1 MSHHQKRTPAVA
13 IIGRPNVGKST
24 LFNRLLQERRAIV
37 DDRPGITRDRNY
49 GEVFWNGRKM
59 TLVDTGGFVLRP
71 EDPID
76 AAVRYQVEIAITEAD
91 LILFV
96 VDRSVGVTD
105 PDTEIAR
112 LIRESG
118 KLYLLVV
125 NKVDRDRE
133 MVDTAE
139 FYTLG
144 LGDPFGISALN
155 GRLTGDLLDRI
166 IDHLPSVPEGEGTP
180 VEPVKVAVVGRP
192 NVGKSTFVNAV
203 LGYEKSIVDRRPGTT
218 RDAIDSVVRRNGRE
232 YLLIDTAGLRR
243 RARMADQV
251 ELACALRTRRSL
263 ERCDVAILLI
273 DATDGYVAQD
283 IRILTDTLDCGKG
296 AIFAVNKWDL
306 VERDEKTAGHY
317 TQRLRECLPFA
328 DYVPIL
334 YTSGLTKQ
342 RVHKALD
349 LAARIAENRRRRI
362 PTPLLNETVQYLTA
376 QVAPPS
382 RKGKHGR
389 IFYAVQQNVE
399 PPAFLFF
406 VNDPELILPAYRRYL
421 EKGLRE
427 GFDFCGTPI
436 KVILRQR

>member
-1 MSHHQKRTPAVA
+1 MSHHQKRTPVVA

-49 GEVFWNGRKM
+49 GELFWNGR
-59 TLVDTGGFVLRP
+59 TIRLVDTGGFILRP
-71 EDPID
+71 EDPLD
-76 AAVRYQVEIAITEAD
+76 VAVRSQVEIALMEAD

-96 VDRSVGVTD
+96 VDRSVGVVD
-105 PDTEIAR
+105 PDPEIAR

-118 KLYLLVV
+118 KPCLLVV

-133 MVDTAE
+133 MIDTAE
-139 FYTLG
+139 FYVLG
-144 LGDPFGISALN
+144 LGDPSGVSALN

-166 IDHLPSVPEGEGTP
+166 VDHLPSVPEGEGTIVKP
-180 VEPVKVAVVGRP
+180 IKVAVVGRP
-192 NVGKSTFVNAV
+192 NVGKSTFVNAI

-218 RDAIDSVVRRNGRE
+218 RDAIDSRVRRNGLE

-243 RARMADQV
+243 RTRLTDQV
-251 ELACALRTRRSL
+251 EFACALRTRRSV

-283 IRILTDTLDCGKG
+283 VRILTEVLDRGKG

-306 VERDEKTAGHY
+306 VEKDEKTAGHY
-317 TQRLRECLPFA
+317 TQLFRECLPFA

-362 PTPLLNETVQYLTA
+362 PTPLLNTTVQQLTA
-376 QVAPPS
+376 QVAPPG
-382 RKGKHGR
+382 RKGKNGR
-389 IFYAVQQNVE
+389 IFYAVQQKIE
-399 PPAFLFF
+399 PPVFLFF
-406 VNDPELILPAYRRYL
+406 VNDPELIVPAYRRYL

-427 GFDFCGTPI
+427 VFDFCGTPI
-436 KVILRQR
+436 TLMIRQR